1 MKAIRYILKKAPFFT
16 LALLLLNTDVC
27 SAELSLRAMEGKEAV
42 VLFEEGHAKAA
53 EDLLQIY
60 PKVKVDAENIFGWK
74 FKGRPGIVIFSDKE
88 SFQKAVRN
96 PFIIAVAIPEKNMV
110 AIDYSSMKTA
120 PFTIDNTLKHE
131 LCHLLIH
138 QNIKAFMPRWLEEGI
153 CQWASDG
160 MAELITGQNMSGLHK
175 AYMSDSLL
183 TLRSIE
189 RIFPSQKE
197 TLVLAYEQSKSI
209 VEFIIK
215 RFGTNGLRLILEYME
230 DGIGFE
236 EAFERSLSLSIYQVE
251 NQWKESIKDR
261 MSWFAYISYHIY
273 EILFAFM
280 ALLTV
285 IGFIRVMLKKRAYKD
300 EPQMKE

>member
-1 MKAIRYILKKAPFFT
+1 MKAILYVFKKAPFFT
-16 LALLLLNTDVC
+16 LALLLLNTDVY

-42 VLFEEGHAKAA
+42 VLFEAGHAKPA

-74 FKGRPGIVIFSDKE
+74 FKGRPGIVIFSDKKN
-88 SFQKAVRN
+88 FQKTIKN
-96 PFIIAVAIPEKNMV
+96 PFVIAAAIPQKNMV
-110 AIDYSSMKTA
+110 AIDYSSMKTD
-120 PFTIDNTLKHE
+120 PFAIETTLKHE

-138 QNIKAFMPRWLEEGI
+138 QNIKVFMPIWLEEGI

-160 MAELITGQNMSGLHK
+160 TGELMTAQKRSSLHK
-175 AYMSDSLL
+175 AYLSNSLL

-189 RIFPSQKE
+189 RMFPSEKE
-197 TLVLAYEQSKSI
+197 PLLLAYEQSRSM

-215 RFGTNGLRLILEYME
+215 RFGTDGLRLILEYMKA
-230 DGIGFE
+230 GIGFE

-251 NQWKESIKDR
+251 NQWKESIEDR

-300 EPQMKE
+300 EPQM